1 MLVRSLKKA
10 IVTGG
15 CGFIGSHIVDELLKR
30 GIETYVLDN
39 LSTGCLD
46 NIKAHLNND
55 LFHFVQGDISE
66 VSQIFTG
73 RDGFEVVFHEAAIAS
88 VTLSVLN
95 PNLIFDSNVN
105 FTIKLLNFCKDAGVK
120 RFVFASSS
128 AVYGDLKGKELS
140 EDNYCKPTSPYG
152 ASKIA
157 IEHFLHSYWKTYG
170 LETVSLRYFNVYGPR
185 QSKNDYSGVITI
197 FVDRLMRSE
206 PLIIY
211 GDGNQIRDFVNVKD
225 IVKANMLAME
235 SDNGVGQT
243 INVGTGTETSIL
255 NLAQLIKKISDK
267 EKTPIIFSKER
278 LGDIKKSVS
287 TTAVSKELLG
297 FTPSIAL
304 NEGLEEFVNWQKV
317 IA

>member
-1 MLVRSLKKA
+1 MVRRVL
-10 IVTGG
+10 VTGG
-15 CGFIGSHIVDELLKR
+15 CGFVGSHIVDELLNR
-30 GIETYVLDN
+30 GIETHVLDN
-39 LSTGCLD
+39 LSIGKIEKISQHFD
-46 NIKAHLNND
+46 NN
-55 LFHFVQGDISE
+55 LFHFIQGDISE
-66 VSQIFTG
+66 VSQIFRG
-73 RDGFEVVFHEAAIAS
+73 REGFEVVFHEAAIAS

-95 PNLIFDSNVN
+95 PNLIFESNVN
-105 FTIKLLNFCKDAGVK
+105 STMKLLNFCKDAGVK
-120 RFVFASSS
+120 KFVFASSS
-128 AVYGDLKGKELS
+128 AVYGDLKGQELS

-185 QSKNDYSGVITI
+185 QCKNEYSGVITI
-197 FVDRLMRSE
+197 FVDKLKRSE

-211 GDGNQIRDFVNVKD
+211 GDGSQIRDFVNVKD

-235 SDNGVGQT
+235 SYMGVGKT
-243 INVGTGTETSIL
+243 INVGTGIETSIL
-255 NLAQLIKKISDK
+255 NLAQLIKKIYDK
-267 EKTPIIFSKER
+267 EKTPITFSKER

-287 TTAVSKELLG
+287 TTAISKELLG

-304 NEGLEEFVNWQKV
+304 NEGLEEFVNRQKV